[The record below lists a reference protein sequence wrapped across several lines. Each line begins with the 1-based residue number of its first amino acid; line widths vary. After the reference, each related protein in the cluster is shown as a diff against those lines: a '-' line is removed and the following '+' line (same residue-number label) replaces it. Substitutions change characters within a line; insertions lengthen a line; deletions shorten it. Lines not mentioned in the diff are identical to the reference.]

1 MAISSSIDYAE
12 RSADY
17 WKRQL
22 TLEETVHLFFWIS
35 LLNSCSYCVCVFTIT
50 LILLGKGWVY
60 GREWHS
66 GRHLFLVEHPQ
77 QHFLKLRKPMLRYFL
92 LIQLCPALKIS
103 EAGFQDQFLISNRTH
118 YYQTNGELLQQP
130 EKHHR
135 VGFIHTAIVLRQW
148 SEAAKLSIFVSL
160 NLPLE
165 GTDIYLVEAD
175 LLLKSLRSQ
184 LVPAKIS
191 FVHFSELRKD
201 TKTNLFSMRGKTI
214 QKYEVEVIS

>member
-1 MAISSSIDYAE
+1 MAFSSSIDNAE

-22 TLEETVHLFFWIS
+22 TLEETVNRFFWIS

-60 GREWHS
+60 RREWHS
-66 GRHLFLVEHPQ
+66 GRHSFLVEHPQ
-77 QHFLKLRKPMLRYFL
+77 QHFLKLRKPMSRYFL
-92 LIQLCPALKIS
+92 LIQLYPALKIS
-103 EAGFQDQFLISNRTH
+103 EAGFQEHSLISNQTH
-118 YYQTNGELLQQP
+118 SLDCKTNGELLQQP

-165 GTDIYLVEAD
+165 GTDICPVEAD
-175 LLLKSLRSQ
+175 RMQKVAQ
-184 LVPAKIS
+184 LACSRQNKLEHFLSYEKIRHS
-191 FVHFSELRKD
+191 
-201 TKTNLFSMRGKTI
+201 
-214 QKYEVEVIS
+214 QKYEVEVTS

>member
-1 MAISSSIDYAE
+1 MHSRTYCLAWFLGSFKMPNYMALSSPIDDAE

-66 GRHLFLVEHPQ
+66 GRHSFLVEHPQ
-77 QHFLKLRKPMLRYFL
+77 QRFLKLKKPMFRYFL
-92 LIQLCPALKIS
+92 LIQLYPALKIS
-103 EAGFQDQFLISNRTH
+103 EAGFQKHLLISNRTH
-118 YYQTNGELLQQP
+118 SNSSACKPNGELLQQP

-165 GTDIYLVEAD
+165 GTDIYHVEAEFI
-175 LLLKSLRSQ
+175 LKSLRS
-184 LVPAKIS
+184 
-191 FVHFSELRKD
+191 
-201 TKTNLFSMRGKTI
+201 
-214 QKYEVEVIS
+214 

>member
-1 MAISSSIDYAE
+1 MAFSSSIDNAE

-22 TLEETVHLFFWIS
+22 TLEETVNLLFWIS
-35 LLNSCSYCVCVFTIT
+35 LFNSCSYCAYVFTIT

-60 GREWHS
+60 RREWHS
-66 GRHLFLVEHPQ
+66 GSHSFLVEHPQ
-77 QHFLKLRKPMLRYFL
+77 QRFLKLRKPMFRYFL
-92 LIQLCPALKIS
+92 LIQLYPALKIS
-103 EAGFQDQFLISNRTH
+103 EAGFQKHLLLSNRTH
-118 YYQTNGELLQQP
+118 SSDCKTNGELLQQP

-160 NLPLE
+160 NLPLK

-175 LLLKSLRSQ
+175 FLSPEKLAQ
-184 LVPAKIS
+184 LACSAKIS
-191 FVHFSELRKD
+191 LSIF
-201 TKTNLFSMRGKTI
+201 
-214 QKYEVEVIS
+214 

>member
-22 TLEETVHLFFWIS
+22 TLEETETLLFWIS
-35 LLNSCSYCVCVFTIT
+35 LLSSYSYCASVFSIA

-66 GRHLFLVEHPQ
+66 GRHSFLVEHPQ
-77 QHFLKLRKPMLRYFL
+77 QHFLKLRKPMPGYFL
-92 LIQLCPALKIS
+92 LIQLRPALKIS
-103 EAGFQDQFLISNRTH
+103 EAGFQEHFLISNRTH
-118 YYQTNGELLQQP
+118 SLDCKTDGELLQQP

-135 VGFIHTAIVLRQW
+135 VGCIHTAIVLRQW

-160 NLPLE
+160 NLPPE

-175 LLLKSLRSQ
+175 FLLSLRS
-184 LVPAKIS
+184 
-191 FVHFSELRKD
+191 
-201 TKTNLFSMRGKTI
+201 
-214 QKYEVEVIS
+214 

>member
-1 MAISSSIDYAE
+1 MAFSSPFDIAE

-22 TLEETVHLFFWIS
+22 TLEETVNLFLWIS
-35 LLNSCSYCVCVFTIT
+35 LLNSCSKC
-50 LILLGKGWVY
+50 LLRFHNYADYFGKGGVY

-66 GRHLFLVEHPQ
+66 GRHSFLVEHPQ
-77 QHFLKLRKPMLRYFL
+77 QHFLKLRKPMSRYFL
-92 LIQLCPALKIS
+92 LIQLYPALKIS
-103 EAGFQDQFLISNRTH
+103 EAGFQEHSLISNQTH
-118 YYQTNGELLQQP
+118 SLGCKTNGELLQQP

-165 GTDIYLVEAD
+165 GTDICPVEAD
-175 LLLKSLRSQ
+175 FLSHAKLAQ
-184 LVPAKIS
+184 LACSRQNKLEHFLSYEKIRHS
-191 FVHFSELRKD
+191 
-201 TKTNLFSMRGKTI
+201 
-214 QKYEVEVIS
+214 QKYEVELTS